1 MTNALAPLCEWS
13 VYQKG
18 TIGSDHYPIYNKINI
33 ATVRAKERLGGRWIL
48 EKANWVEFT
57 KECDKNLSQIS
68 DNMGVEM
75 MDREIKQGIIS
86 VQVGRKGS

>member
-1 MTNALAPLCEWS
+1 M
-13 VYQKG
+13 
-18 TIGSDHYPIYNKINI
+18 
-33 ATVRAKERLGGRWIL
+33 

-86 VQVGRKGS
+86 AATSSIPKRIGRKDSKLVPWWDEKCKSAPSR